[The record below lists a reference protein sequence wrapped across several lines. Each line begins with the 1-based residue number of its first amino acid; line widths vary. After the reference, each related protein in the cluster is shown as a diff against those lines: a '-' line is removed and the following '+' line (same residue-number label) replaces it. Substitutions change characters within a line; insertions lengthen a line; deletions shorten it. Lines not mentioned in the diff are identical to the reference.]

1 MFSYLSRFLLKVLGW
16 KITGLFPEEVKKL
29 IVVVVPHTSNWDF
42 PLGILVRN
50 SIKKDIKFLAKSSLF
65 KPAYGWLFKALGG
78 YPVDRSRSTNTVDA
92 VKEIFD
98 RHEVFR
104 IAIAPEGTRKK
115 VDRLK
120 TGFYYMALAAEVP
133 ILLTKFDYKNKEV
146 NFGLLYYPTGD
157 KDRDFEVIHNFF
169 QGTQGKRPERSF
181 LLDR

>member
-1 MFSYLSRFLLKVLGW
+1 
-16 KITGLFPEEVKKL
+16 
-29 IVVVVPHTSNWDF
+29 
-42 PLGILVRN
+42 
-50 SIKKDIKFLAKSSLF
+50 
-65 KPAYGWLFKALGG
+65 
-78 YPVDRSRSTNTVDA
+78 VDE